1 MATIHYDCDDSDQL
15 IGMVDAEQGRQFKEY
30 DGSGNSI
37 KEIDS
42 LKRETKYNYNAMGLP
57 IQISDAKDGSKQ
69 LKYVYSPTGWVD
81 PFGLRRK
88 RGSDTPRH
96 GPTAVTKVNN
106 RMPINSC
113 FAGKTMMGKDLPVG
127 VRGKY
132 SHGVP
137 FNSKGFPDF
146 SRYARTTVNIGSFTK
161 DDADF
166 RSANAKI
173 GLAGKKAPDNFV

>member
-1 MATIHYDCDDSDQL
+1 LVWDSADAYFVSKDPISLFGGVNLYQY
-15 IGMVDAEQGRQFKEY
+15 VD
-30 DGSGNSI
+30 S
-37 KEIDS
+37 
-42 LKRETKYNYNAMGLP
+42 P
-57 IQISDAKDGSKQ
+57 I
-69 LKYVYSPTGWVD
+69 GWVD

-88 RGSDTPRH
+88 RGSDAPRH
-96 GPTAVTKVNN
+96 GPAAVTKVNN

-173 GLAGKKAPDNFV
+173 GLAGKKAPDNFVWHHTDKDGILQLIPKDIHDAVRHTGGAAICGIRK